1 MRYSPK
7 GKYVSVDMDN
17 PRALGICDKSG
28 FVFNRCDMVRQLE
41 WRGDGIA
48 WTGFIVGKPFADVPN
63 EQGRPPIL
71 PPDPVPVLYPRP
83 PQGQMATHAN
93 NNFPVHS
100 LIQAPA
106 SALGNTQDGVLAQP
120 YQQTLAQFQ
129 NFSWS
134 N

>member
-1 MRYSPK
+1 
-7 GKYVSVDMDN
+7 
-17 PRALGICDKSG
+17 
-28 FVFNRCDMVRQLE
+28 
-41 WRGDGIA
+41 
-48 WTGFIVGKPFADVPN
+48 
-63 EQGRPPIL
+63 
-71 PPDPVPVLYPRP
+71 
-83 PQGQMATHAN
+83 MATHAN